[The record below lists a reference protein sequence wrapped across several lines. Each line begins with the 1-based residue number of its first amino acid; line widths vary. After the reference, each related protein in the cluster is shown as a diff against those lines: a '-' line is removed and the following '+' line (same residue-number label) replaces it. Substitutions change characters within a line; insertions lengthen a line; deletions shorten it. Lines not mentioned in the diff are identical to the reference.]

1 MTTRGAHPNAGLS
14 GAEVDEL
21 EGLLRRR
28 AEELRRAARG
38 QESLLGADD
47 DVGDPMDRADEERR
61 YRDAA
66 LLGEAERDE
75 LAAVERALAAIDN
88 GTYGVSELSGKP
100 IGIARLRAVPRAT
113 RTVEEAER
121 QER

>member
-1 MTTRGAHPNAGLS
+1 
-14 GAEVDEL
+14 
-21 EGLLRRR
+21 
-28 AEELRRAARG
+28 
-38 QESLLGADD
+38 
-47 DVGDPMDRADEERR
+47 MDRADEERR